1 MDILILATLAL
12 AAAML
17 YRLTRANAAPA
28 LARVSQARSTEASSA
43 APRRIT
49 SPRRAGRPDVSVWV
63 LHACPQCDLTYDLL
77 NGHRYP
83 TAEAP
88 ALPGMGCDL
97 SSCQCRYEP
106 VRDSR
111 RDERREGEDRR
122 DLIRFPSNNER
133 RRHQDRRE
141 SNGWR
146 HASVQ
151 R

>member
-1 MDILILATLAL
+1 MDLLILATLAL

-17 YRLTRANAAPA
+17 YRLMRRNASPA
-28 LARVSQARSTEASSA
+28 LANVTMARSNEAPSA

-77 NGHRYP
+77 NGHRYL

-88 ALPGMGCDL
+88 SLPGMGCEL

-106 VRDSR
+106 VRETR
-111 RDERREGEDRR
+111 RNERREGEDRR
-122 DLIRFPSNNER
+122 DLIRFQSNNER

-146 HASVQ
+146 HANVQ